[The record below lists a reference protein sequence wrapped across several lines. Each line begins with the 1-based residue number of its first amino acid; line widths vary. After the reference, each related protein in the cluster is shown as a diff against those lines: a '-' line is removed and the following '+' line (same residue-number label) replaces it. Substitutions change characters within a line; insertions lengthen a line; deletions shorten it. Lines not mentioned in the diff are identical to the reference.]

1 MPARPV
7 ARWGTALVLGT
18 LVAGAARRRNAL
30 SGSGAAGAAAVG
42 TAVFG
47 AAGVRGSALL
57 LLFFGSSTALSRLH
71 RRTHHEDAAPPSDA
85 SVPRTIA
92 AGPRR
97 TLTQVLANGGLPAV
111 LALTGGMRRDPSGP
125 AARAPSGPAVHAPSG
140 PAARAPSGLAVR
152 APVGNARPSSRWEA
166 AYAGALAAANA
177 DTWATEIGR
186 LSRSAPRMITTGRRA
201 EPGVSGAITP
211 LGTTASLGGAL
222 VIGLAHAMLFGAGKP
237 SPPTPLPAA
246 GEGSNQ
252 GKSDAGEG
260 SGVRMGSALARGL
273 SVTVAGFAGALA
285 DSVLGATVQA
295 VYVCRAC
302 GQRTEDRTHAHGNE
316 PPNLAR
322 VRGLPLM
329 TNDAVNLCASLT
341 GAGVA
346 AALSRAHGTS

>member
-1 MPARPV
+1 MPMRPV

-47 AAGVRGSALL
+47 AGGVRGSALL

-71 RRTHHEDAAPPSDA
+71 RRGHHGDDVPSADPAASAD
-85 SVPRTIA
+85 
-92 AGPRR
+92 GPRR
-97 TLTQVLANGGLPAV
+97 TLAQVLANGGLPAV
-111 LALTGGMRRDPSGP
+111 LALAGGLRRDPSG
-125 AARAPSGPAVHAPSG
+125 R
-140 PAARAPSGLAVR
+140 AARAPSGLAVL

-186 LSRSAPRMITTGRRA
+186 LSRAAPRMVTTGRRA

-222 VIGLAHAMLFGAGKP
+222 VIGLAHAML
-237 SPPTPLPAA
+237 SLPRPASSSDALGTVLRITAA
-246 GEGSNQ
+246 GF
-252 GKSDAGEG
+252 
-260 SGVRMGSALARGL
+260 
-273 SVTVAGFAGALA
+273 TGALA
-285 DSVLGATVQA
+285 DSVLGATAQA
-295 VYVCRAC
+295 VYVCRTC
-302 GQRTEDRTHAHGNE
+302 GQRTEDHTHAHGDQ
-316 PPNLAR
+316 PPALTLA
-322 VRGLPLM
+322 RGLPFM

-341 GAGVA
+341 GASVA
-346 AALSRAHGTS
+346 AALSRAHRIS

>member
-71 RRTHHEDAAPPSDA
+71 RRAHHEDAAPLSDA

-111 LALTGGMRRDPSGP
+111 LALTGGMRRDPSGR

-237 SPPTPLPAA
+237 SPPAPLSAA
-246 GEGSNQ
+246 GEGP
-252 GKSDAGEG
+252 GVR
-260 SGVRMGSALARGL
+260 VRMGSALARGL

-302 GQRTEDRTHAHGNE
+302 GQRTEDRTHAHGDAQ
-316 PPNLAR
+316 PNLAR

>member
-111 LALTGGMRRDPSGP
+111 LALTGGMRRDPSGR
-125 AARAPSGPAVHAPSG
+125 AARAPSGP
-140 PAARAPSGLAVR
+140 AVR

-201 EPGVSGAITP
+201 ELGVSGAITS

-222 VIGLAHAMLFGAGKP
+222 VIGLAHATLSA
-237 SPPTPLPAA
+237 SRPA
-246 GEGSNQ
+246 S
-252 GKSDAGEG
+252 S
-260 SGVRMGSALARGL
+260 S
-273 SVTVAGFAGALA
+273 SVFAAVLRIAAAGFAGALA

-302 GQRTEDRTHAHGNE
+302 GQRTEDRTHAHGDAQ
-316 PPNLAR
+316 PNLAR

>member
-57 LLFFGSSTALSRLH
+57 LIFFGSSTALSRLH
-71 RRTHHEDAAPPSDA
+71 RQTHHEDAAPLSDA

-92 AGPRR
+92 DSPRR
-97 TLTQVLANGGLPAV
+97 TLAQVLANGGLPAV
-111 LALTGGMRRDPSGP
+111 LALTGSMRRDPSGR
-125 AARAPSGPAVHAPSG
+125 AARAPSG
-140 PAARAPSGLAVR
+140 PAARAPGGPAVLAPGGPAVL
-152 APVGNARPSSRWEA
+152 APVGNARPSSRREA

-186 LSRSAPRMITTGRRA
+186 LSRSAPRMIITGRRA
-201 EPGVSGAITP
+201 EPGVSGAITL

-237 SPPTPLPAA
+237 SPPAPLSAT
-246 GEGSNQ
+246 GEGP
-252 GKSDAGEG
+252 
-260 SGVRMGSALARGL
+260 GVRVRVGGALARGL

-302 GQRTEDRTHAHGNE
+302 GQRTEDRTHAHGDAQ
-316 PPNLAR
+316 PNLAR